1 MLYGDSKSREMARS
15 LLPSTRRKKVRSART
30 FVSRTTRRA
39 SKTRIAQLLRDP
51 EFADDCAELDEDST
65 SDMRGVVWYRRQADK
80 VNPFIRWARS
90 RTQDQPREL
99 RVGLMRGALPAGV
112 IGSHALSHLRG
123 DKHFMTATE
132 LASREAWRA
141 SVRRSLTQERGL
153 QAQLLRTLLLLP
165 DGQKTFNTYLK
176 QSCAESWSR
185 KLGRDGEEHVVLHG
199 SGALRLLLGMH
210 DVLSFLDDLGTHD
223 KTLRSWHS
231 DQYASTRC
239 PALKF
244 LDTFH
249 RLGGDLTA
257 TVAALP
263 VRSLASLPFL
273 VKHGARK
280 HAKASSGESK

>member
-15 LLPSTRRKKVRSART
+15 LLPSTRRKKVRFART
-30 FVSRTTRRA
+30 VVNRNTRRA
-39 SKTRIAQLLRDP
+39 SRTRIAQLLRDP
-51 EFADDCAELDEDST
+51 ELADDCAELDEDST

-80 VNPFIRWARS
+80 VNPFIRWARW

-132 LASREAWRA
+132 LAWRTAWRA
-141 SVRRSLTQERGL
+141 SLRRSAMYERGL
-153 QAQLLRTLLLLP
+153 LAQLLRALLLLP
-165 DGQKTFNTYLK
+165 NGQKSFNTYLK

-185 KLGRDGEEHVVLHG
+185 ELGRDGEEHVVLHG
-199 SGALRLLLGMH
+199 SGDLRLLLGTH

-223 KTLRSWHS
+223 KTLRSWSS
-231 DQYASTRC
+231 DRYASTRY

-249 RLGGDLTA
+249 RLDRDLVA

-263 VRSLASLPFL
+263 VRSLASLPFIA
-273 VKHGARK
+273 KHGTLK
-280 HAKASSGESK
+280 HSKASPGESK